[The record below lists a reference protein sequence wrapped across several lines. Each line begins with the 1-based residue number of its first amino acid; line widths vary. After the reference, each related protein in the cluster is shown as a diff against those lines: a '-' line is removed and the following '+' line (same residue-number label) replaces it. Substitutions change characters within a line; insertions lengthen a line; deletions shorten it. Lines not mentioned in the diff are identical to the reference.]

1 MSSDRVSGVLAAV
14 LTPFDGDGELDEA
27 RIPDVVD
34 ATVEA
39 GCSALA
45 AASTG
50 VQETNAMSVDERER
64 VVSSVVDAAP
74 SSVPVFGGI
83 SHPALPVVGELIEVV
98 EGAGADVLVAFPP
111 WGMEP
116 GPDEVR
122 RYYEF
127 IDRRAERPVLMYNNP
142 HLTVDMPPDLMVELT
157 ELDRIQYIKE
167 TTRRVDKIIKLV
179 EGIQHGGLANVFTT
193 MDVFLITLMLGGQG
207 VVAPPPV
214 AGVLDDL
221 YRAFLEEDYET
232 AVSIQRQFSTYP
244 PVDRG
249 GIAVLKG
256 AARAHGIDVGVPRAP
271 YKPLTDDEQA
281 VVADWVADFV
291 G

>member
-1 MSSDRVSGVLAAV
+1 MDAERVSGVLAAV
-14 LTPFDGDGELDEA
+14 LTPFEDDGTLDA
-27 RIPDVVD
+27 DRIPDVVD
-34 ATVEA
+34 ATVDG
-39 GCSALA
+39 GCDALA

-64 VVSSVVDAAP
+64 VVSAVVDAAP

-83 SHPALPVVGELIEVV
+83 SHPALPIVEELIEAV

-116 GPDEVR
+116 DADELR

-127 IDRRAERPVLMYNNP
+127 IDRTADRPVLMYNNP
-142 HLTVDMPPDLMVELT
+142 HLTVDMPPGLMIELAGL
-157 ELDRIQYIKE
+157 ERIQYIKE

-193 MDVFLITLMLGGQG
+193 MDVFLITLMLGGTG
-207 VVAPPPV
+207 VVSPPPI
-214 AGVLDDL
+214 AGELKDL
-221 YRAFLEEDYET
+221 HRAFLDDDDET
-232 AVSIQRQFSTYP
+232 AVAIQRRFSTFP
-244 PVDRG
+244 PVDRS

-256 AARAHGIDVGVPRAP
+256 AARAAGIDAGVPRAP
-271 YKPLTDDEQA
+271 YQPLTDDEQA
-281 VVADWVADFV
+281 TVEEWLADFR